1 MHPLAG
7 AFLAVVLWSL
17 SFVATKTALLQ
28 ITPTT
33 LVTTRFA
40 IGVLVLLLHLGY
52 RRLSL
57 PASLSTWTRLAA
69 MGAIGIFL
77 HQLIQATGLTLTTA
91 MNTGWLIGLTPV
103 WSALLA
109 ALVLR
114 ERFGLQK
121 VGGLALGFAGTVLVI
136 SGGAPPGSLLALPA
150 TRGDL
155 LVLASTITWA
165 IYTILGRGAIRG
177 IGSARATAGAML
189 CGWLMLLPVFAAGS
203 GWREYERL
211 SAAGWGAVIFLG
223 VGCSGLGYL
232 LWFAALEKVEA
243 TRVASLLYLE
253 PLMTCAAAWAWLDES
268 FRPIT
273 VAGGLLVL
281 GGVALVQR
289 APAAGGGDP
298 GPAAGYR
305 SKRSEVAAS

>member
-17 SFVATKTALLQ
+17 SFVATKTALLE
-28 ITPTT
+28 ITPAT
-33 LVTTRFA
+33 LVTTRFG
-40 IGVLVLLLHLGY
+40 IGVAVLMLHLAR

-57 PASLSTWTRLAA
+57 PSSLSVWARLAT

-77 HQLIQATGLTLTTA
+77 HQLLQASGLTLTTA

-103 WSALLA
+103 WSAVLA
-109 ALVLR
+109 ALVLG

-136 SGGAPPGSLLALPA
+136 SGGAPAASWLALPA

-155 LVLASTITWA
+155 LVLASTVTWA
-165 IYTILGRGAIRG
+165 IYTILGRGALAG

-189 CGWLMLLPVFAAGS
+189 CGWLMLLPVFAAGA

-211 SAAGWGAVIFLG
+211 SAAGWSAVVFLG
-223 VGCSGLGYL
+223 IGCSGLGYL
-232 LWFAALEKVEA
+232 LWYAALEKVET

-253 PLMTCAAAWAWLDES
+253 PLMTCAAAWLWLDES
-268 FRPIT
+268 LHAIT
-273 VAGGLLVL
+273 AAGGLMVL
-281 GGVALVQR
+281 GGVALVQK

-305 SKRSEVAAS
+305 SKRSEMAAS

>member
-1 MHPLAG
+1 MPPLAG

-17 SFVATKTALLQ
+17 SFVATKTALRE
-28 ITPTT
+28 ISPTT

-40 IGVLVLLLHLGY
+40 IGVAVLLAHLAW
-52 RRLSL
+52 RRLAL
-57 PASLSTWTRLAA
+57 PAGLATWARLAA

-77 HQLIQATGLTLTTA
+77 HQIIQATGLTLTTA

-103 WSALLA
+103 WSAVLA

-121 VGGLALGFAGTVLVI
+121 TAGLAVGFAGTALVI
-136 SGGAPPGSLLALPA
+136 SGGAPPGALLSLPA

-155 LVLASTITWA
+155 LVLASTFTWA
-165 IYTILGRGAIRG
+165 VYTILGRGSLRG
-177 IGSARATAGAML
+177 IGSARGTAGAML
-189 CGWLMLLPVFAAGS
+189 CGWLMLLPLFAAAG
-203 GWREYERL
+203 GWREYGRL
-211 SAAGWGAVIFLG
+211 SSSGWISVVFLG
-223 VGCSGLGYL
+223 IGCSGLGYL
-232 LWFAALEKVEA
+232 LWFAALEKVE
-243 TRVASLLYLE
+243 TSRVASLLYLE
-253 PLMTCAAAWAWLDES
+253 PLMTCAAAWMWLGEPL
-268 FRPIT
+268 RPVTI
-273 VAGGLLVL
+273 AGGLLVL

-298 GPAAGYR
+298 GPAAGNR